1 MRIPSHRPAIER
13 ITPYVPGKPIAE
25 VQEEYGLEN
34 IIKLAS
40 NENPLGPSP
49 LAMEA
54 LKEAISGVHIYP
66 DGAARDL
73 RNAIAKKYG
82 VSSDEVFVGNGSDE
96 IIKLL
101 AEAFLLPDDEVI
113 FADATFSEYA
123 YATRLMGAREVVV
136 PVREETHDLT
146 AMAER
151 ITERTKIVFICNP
164 NNPTGTYVNAEA
176 VDAFLEKVP
185 EGVLV
190 VLDEA
195 YVEYVDAAD
204 FPNAIDLI
212 CQGRLVA
219 TMRTFSKIYG
229 LAGLR
234 VGYIIAP
241 RDVVALL
248 NRVKEPFNVNLLAQ
262 KAALAALDDTEHLE
276 RSRETNSQGKAYLYA
291 AFADMGLR
299 YCPTQANFIFVD
311 IGRPCRPVYERLLQ
325 EGVIV
330 RTGDIFDR
338 PTFLRVTIGTQE
350 ENERFIAA
358 LRRALAVG

>member
-164 NNPTGTYVNAEA
+164 KN
-176 VDAFLEKVP
+176 
-185 EGVLV
+185 
-190 VLDEA
+190 
-195 YVEYVDAAD
+195 
-204 FPNAIDLI
+204 
-212 CQGRLVA
+212 Q
-219 TMRTFSKIYG
+219 
-229 LAGLR
+229 
-234 VGYIIAP
+234 
-241 RDVVALL
+241 
-248 NRVKEPFNVNLLAQ
+248 
-262 KAALAALDDTEHLE
+262 
-276 RSRETNSQGKAYLYA
+276 
-291 AFADMGLR
+291 
-299 YCPTQANFIFVD
+299 
-311 IGRPCRPVYERLLQ
+311 PVRM
-325 EGVIV
+325 
-330 RTGDIFDR
+330 
-338 PTFLRVTIGTQE
+338 
-350 ENERFIAA
+350 
-358 LRRALAVG
+358 